1 MLASAIRPLPPSLP
15 PPRLRNAA
23 RSVAILALAMALVTL
38 TTLALSRVLVPRP
51 TGPFVDLPTPAVELD
66 LGALPTAIGG
76 QLTVTGDREGAMT
89 FATARSNP
97 GYEPSSDVAGGLAY
111 VRGDVV
117 VAGPEGDVVFS
128 PQTAEITRVEYD
140 GMSFYLDPGDC
151 VATPGGRNDDLGLL
165 HVRIDCPRVAD
176 LRGAGVVGLEGV
188 IAVPADALGDR
199 GPLPSTGGSVDF
211 GGTALEIVMA
221 VGLVGGTAPMD
232 DERVPIVAPADAS
245 SSLGILYD
253 PADESW
259 ALTGIQLD
267 GAFAELARPCP
278 LAAADIG
285 RLNPETTVARLTID
299 CAEVAAPDGTT
310 ATLSGEIVVDLVE
323 LGDAP

>member
-23 RSVAILALAMALVTL
+23 RSVAILALAMSLVAL
-38 TTLALSRVLVPRP
+38 TTFALGRVLVPRP
-51 TGPFVDLPTPAVELD
+51 TDPVADLPTPAVELE
-66 LGALPTAIGG
+66 LGATPTEIGG

-97 GYEPSSDVAGGLAY
+97 GYEPSSEVAGGLAY

-128 PQTAEITRVEYD
+128 PQTGEVTRVEYD
-140 GMSFYLDPGDC
+140 GMSFYLDSGDC

-165 HVRIDCPRVAD
+165 HVRIDCPSVVD

-199 GPLPSTGGSVDF
+199 GPMPPTGGSVDF
-211 GGTALEIVMA
+211 GGTPLEIVMG

-232 DERVPIVAPADAS
+232 DERVPILAPVDGLT
-245 SSLGILYD
+245 SLGILYD
-253 PADESW
+253 PQDGSY
-259 ALTGIQLD
+259 ALSSIQLD
-267 GAFAELARPCP
+267 GALAELARPCP
-278 LAAADIG
+278 LVAENMG

-310 ATLSGEIVVDLVE
+310 AALTGTIVVDLVQ
-323 LGDAP
+323 LGEAP